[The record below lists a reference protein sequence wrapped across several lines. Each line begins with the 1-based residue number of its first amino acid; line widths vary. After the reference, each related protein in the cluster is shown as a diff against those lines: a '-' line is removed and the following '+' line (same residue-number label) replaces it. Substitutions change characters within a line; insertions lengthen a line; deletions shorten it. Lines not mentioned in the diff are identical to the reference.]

1 MIPGSR
7 PHHCYL
13 CGRWVEHPDTHHCLH
28 GSRRQAA
35 DKYGLTVYL
44 CRSCHRAL
52 HDKGIGDLQLRQ
64 DAQRYFESSHSHEE
78 WMEIFGKNYL

>member
-1 MIPGSR
+1 MIPGDRSDR
-7 PHHCYL
+7 CFI
-13 CGRWVEHPDTHHCLH
+13 CGRYCRTEVHHMTP
-28 GSRRQAA
+28 GVRRKAA

-44 CRSCHRAL
+44 CRSCHRDL
-52 HDKGIGDLQLRQ
+52 HDKGVGDLELRQ